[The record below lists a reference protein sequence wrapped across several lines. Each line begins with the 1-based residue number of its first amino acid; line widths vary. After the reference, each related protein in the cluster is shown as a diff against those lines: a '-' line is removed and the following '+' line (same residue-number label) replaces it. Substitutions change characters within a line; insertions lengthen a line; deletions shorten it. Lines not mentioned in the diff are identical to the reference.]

1 VNLAQHLIEHA
12 ALGVAPVAL
21 PVNEGAAVNLAQ
33 HLIEHAALGVAFVA
47 LPVNDIGRA
56 GAPGFG
62 VGIAPADRI
71 NGRVGMTGYTDP
83 MSDNFGNYLLPDGSV
98 QVWIPAFYYKEGTG
112 ANGLAVNQ
120 IHIER
125 FGAFADVEAANA
137 AGYALHR
144 AFYNAGAVQP
154 GFWRDKYVCSNN
166 GGVASSI
173 KLGNPLSSN
182 SAHNPF
188 SALNG
193 SPANIYGGAL
203 AAARTRGAQFFPATI
218 FMADALNRLARAA
231 GQAGGPLCAWHDPAG
246 VNNFPKG
253 CNNNALGDTNDATL
267 RFVSD
272 GYSNCSKAG
281 SGNQFAKTTH
291 NGQACGVTD
300 INGPMWQIA
309 PGITSNG
316 STYFILKTAVDM
328 EQVTAGNTMGT
339 DLWGANGITAL
350 YDTLGATFGALTASS
365 TAKKI
370 GAATQTFSES
380 VSGLEWAAA
389 CAGIPLAT
397 GVGGTNLFGQ
407 DGLWDYR
414 PNELG
419 PVAFGAWDHASGA
432 GPGARSFYDTR
443 GYSYGLVGLASASY
457 R

>member
-1 VNLAQHLIEHA
+1 MNLAQHLIEHA

-21 PVNEGAAVNLAQ
+21 K
-33 HLIEHAALGVAFVA
+33 I
-47 LPVNDIGRA
+47 NDIGRA

-62 VGIAPADRI
+62 VGLAPADRI
-71 NGRVGMTGYTDP
+71 NGRIGMPGYTDP
-83 MSDNFGNYLLPDGSV
+83 MSDNYGNYLLPDGSV
-98 QVWIPAFYYKEGTG
+98 QCWIPAYYYKEGSGT
-112 ANGLAVNQ
+112 NGLAVNQ
-120 IHIER
+120 IHIEPLS
-125 FGAFADVEAANA
+125 AFSDVAAANA
-137 AGYALHR
+137 AGYAFHR
-144 AFYNAGAVQP
+144 AFYNAGQVQP

-166 GGVASSI
+166 GGIASSI

-193 SPANIYGGAL
+193 APANIYGGAL

-218 FMADALNRLARAA
+218 FMADALAKLARAA
-231 GQAGGPLCAWHDPAG
+231 GQAGGPLCAWFDATG

-253 CNNNALGDTNDATL
+253 CNNNALGDANDATL

-300 INGPMWQIA
+300 ISGPMWQIA

-316 STYFILKTAVDM
+316 SSYFILKTSVDM
-328 EQVTAGNTMGT
+328 ESVTAGNTLAT
-339 DLWGANGITAL
+339 DLWGANGIAAL
-350 YDTLGATFGALTASS
+350 YDELGATFGALTASN
-365 TAKKI
+365 TTKRI
-370 GAATQTFSES
+370 GAATQTFSAE
-380 VSGLEWAAA
+380 VFGLEWAAA

-397 GVGGTNLFGQ
+397 GASASGTSLFGQ

-414 PNELG
+414 PNELC
-419 PVAFGAWDHASGA
+419 PIAFGDWNNASIA
-432 GPGARSFYDTR
+432 GPGARYFADTR
-443 GYSYGLVGLASASY
+443 GNSNVYVGLASASY

>member
-1 VNLAQHLIEHA
+1 MNLAQHLIEHA
-12 ALGVAPVAL
+12 ALGVTP
-21 PVNEGAAVNLAQ
+21 
-33 HLIEHAALGVAFVA
+33 VA

-112 ANGLAVNQ
+112 TNGLAVNQ

-154 GFWRDKYVCSNN
+154 GFWRDKYACSNN

-173 KLGNPLSSN
+173 KLGNPLSSS

-188 SALNG
+188 SGLAGTPSNNL
-193 SPANIYGGAL
+193 AGAL

-218 FMADALNRLARAA
+218 FMADALAKVARAA
-231 GQAGGPLCAWHDPAG
+231 GQAGGPLCAWYDPAG
-246 VNNFPKG
+246 VTNFPKG
-253 CNNNALGDTNDATL
+253 CNNSALGDANDSTL

-281 SGNQFAKTTH
+281 SGNLFAKTTH

-300 INGPMWQIA
+300 ISGPMWQTA

-316 STYFILKTAVDM
+316 STYYILKTAVDM
-328 EQVTAGNTMGT
+328 EMVTAGNTLAT
-339 DLWGANGITAL
+339 DLWGNNGIAAL
-350 YDTLGATFGALTASS
+350 YDALGANFGALTASS
-365 TAKKI
+365 ATKKI
-370 GAATQTFSES
+370 GAAAQTFSAEA
-380 VSGLEWAAA
+380 SGLEWAAA

-407 DGLWDYR
+407 DGFWDYR
-414 PNELG
+414 PNELC
-419 PVAFGAWDHASGA
+419 PLAFGHWLYGSGA
-432 GPGARSFYDTR
+432 GPGARAFSIAR
-443 GYSYGLVGLASASY
+443 GNSDVSVGFASASF